1 MQRTWLLLGIGIAII
16 QIFDIVIHAV
26 SDQLEFLRVAS
37 NVVILA
43 WLGITMLGKFR
54 DKLTAFGTIGLY
66 AVLNVLFLMREG
78 FTNPEQGGAPRTM
91 LFILVVLTI
100 GLSALL
106 STQQKR

>member
-1 MQRTWLLLGIGIAII
+1 MRRTWLLLGIGIAII

-26 SDQLEFLRVAS
+26 TDQLEFLRVAS

-43 WLGITMLGKFR
+43 WLGTTLLGKFR
-54 DKLTAFGTIGLY
+54 DKLTAFGAIGLY

-78 FTNPEQGGAPRTM
+78 FTNPEQGGAPRMM
-91 LFILVVLTI
+91 LFILVLLTI